1 MTFNDLVKSIRAKKS
16 FLCVGL
22 DPDLD
27 LLPKYLLE
35 KEDPIFEFNKLIIDA
50 TKDFCVAYKPNLAF
64 YEKLGPNGLISLHK
78 TLQYIP
84 KDFFIIADAKRSD
97 IFNSAN
103 MYAKTFYT
111 YFNFDAVTLSPYMG
125 VDAVNPFLKD
135 NKWAILLIAT
145 SNPSASAV
153 QNIKTDSGEPLYIE
167 LVNQMHSWGDH
178 NNIMFVVGATR
189 TKEMAYIRK
198 KAPDHFFLV
207 PGIGAQGGDIDMV
220 CQSGLNHN
228 CGLLINVSRSI
239 IYAGSGKGF
248 ENDVRVASYNIQ
260 QKMESILREHQVI

>member
-1 MTFNDLVKSIRAKKS
+1 MTFHDLVKSIRAKKS

-50 TKDFCVAYKPNLAF
+50 TKDYCVAYKPNLAF
-64 YEKLGPNGLISLHK
+64 YEKMGPEGLISLRK
-78 TLQYIP
+78 TIQYIP
-84 KDFFIIADAKRSD
+84 ESFFIIADAKRSD

-103 MYAKTFYT
+103 MYAETFYT

-125 VDAVNPFLKD
+125 VDSVNPFLKK

-145 SNPSASAV
+145 SNPSASAI
-153 QNIKTDSGEPLYIE
+153 QNIRTDSGEPLYSE
-167 LVNQMHSWGDH
+167 LVNQAHHWGDH
-178 NNIMFVVGATR
+178 KNIMFVVGATR
-189 TKEMAYIRK
+189 TEEMAKIRQ
-198 KAPDHFFLV
+198 KAPNHFFLV
-207 PGIGAQGGDIDMV
+207 PGVGAQGGDIDMV
-220 CQSGLNHN
+220 CQSGLNKN

-239 IYAGSGKGF
+239 IYAGSGQGF
-248 ENDVRVASYNIQ
+248 ENDVRVASYGIQ
-260 QKMESILREHQVI
+260 QKMESILEEYQVV

>member
-1 MTFNDLVKSIRAKKS
+1 MKHGNYNIL
-16 FLCVGL
+16 
-22 DPDLD
+22 
-27 LLPKYLLE
+27 
-35 KEDPIFEFNKLIIDA
+35 
-50 TKDFCVAYKPNLAF
+50 
-64 YEKLGPNGLISLHK
+64 LISL
-78 TLQYIP
+78 T
-84 KDFFIIADAKRSD
+84 FIFSLALTKFSLSKQENYTVFAK
-97 IFNSAN
+97 
-103 MYAKTFYT
+103 
-111 YFNFDAVTLSPYMG
+111 LP
-125 VDAVNPFLKD
+125 
-135 NKWAILLIAT
+135 LLGEIE
-145 SNPSASAV
+145 V

-220 CQSGLNHN
+220 CQSGLNRN